1 MNARGTRGDDC
12 VPALPTAPGPAPGA
26 GCLGC
31 PAAAR
36 RRERRT
42 APAPACAGE
51 GDDVAAPLIE
61 AAIEDIRRL
70 IASGALRPG
79 DRLPPEADLSAQLG
93 ISRGTTREA
102 VRALVSARVLDVRR
116 GAGTYVTSLSP
127 ELLLEGVGV
136 AVELMQEEA
145 LLHLVETRRVIE
157 PQVTALAAVRAQ
169 PAQLEE
175 IEHHLTLMRAATDL
189 EALVRHD
196 NDFHAAV
203 ARAGGNPALA
213 AVLIGIS
220 SPTLRA
226 RVWRGLLDADAH
238 RRTVAEHSAIWEA
251 VLARDPAMAAAAALL
266 HVGTTE
272 AWVRTLLDTG
282 PDEDGNGD
290 GAGGGD
296 EVEDGDA
303 AVAAG

>member
-1 MNARGTRGDDC
+1 M
-12 VPALPTAPGPAPGA
+12 
-26 GCLGC
+26 
-31 PAAAR
+31 
-36 RRERRT
+36 
-42 APAPACAGE
+42 
-51 GDDVAAPLIE
+51 AAPLIE